1 MSLEQRSGF
10 INIVGRPNVGKS
22 SLLNTILGKK
32 MAIVSNKAQTT
43 RHRLLA
49 IYNKENVQLI
59 FSDTPGIIKPAYGL
73 QKRMMG
79 FVKEAMQDA
88 DILLL
93 MTDITESPA
102 ILSEYTPFK
111 KCLKIIKEEKIPVIL
126 LINKIDLIKEEGKLD
141 TLFNSWKDA
150 LSDLRPK
157 DNKVKILPVSA
168 LHKGNIEPLLNELI
182 SLVPE
187 GPEYFPKDM
196 ESDKL
201 ETFFISETIREK
213 IFIHYDKEIPYSCE
227 VVVPYLV
234 EEKDIFKI
242 DAEIVVSKKSHQPII
257 VGKKGSGVKRIGT
270 LARKDLEDL
279 FGKKVFLQLKVK
291 TRENWKDRSIF
302 LNQYGY
308 RK

>member
-1 MSLEQRSGF
+1 MEEKQKSGF
-10 INIVGRPNVGKS
+10 INIIGRPNVGKS

-32 MAIVSNKAQTT
+32 MAIVTNKAQTT

-49 IYNKENVQLI
+49 IYNKDNIQLI

-88 DILLL
+88 DVLLI
-93 MTDITESPA
+93 MTDITESPEV
-102 ILSEYTPFK
+102 LNDYSPFK
-111 KCLKIIKEEKIPVIL
+111 KCLNIIKENKVPVIL
-126 LINKIDLIKEEGKLD
+126 LINKIDLINEEAKLE
-141 TLFNSWKDA
+141 TLFNAWRTA
-150 LSDLRPK
+150 LSSLRPK
-157 DNKVKILPVSA
+157 DNEVKILPVSA
-168 LHKGNIEPLLNELI
+168 LHKGNITPLLNELI
-182 SLVPE
+182 SLLPE

-234 EEKDIFKI
+234 EEKDIYKI

-257 VGKKGSGVKRIGT
+257 VGKKGAGVKRIGT
-270 LARKDLEDL
+270 LARKDLEEL